1 MKWYE
6 KLDFFENPFEVN
18 LFKTDYGML
27 GLDEEKREA
36 LYRVRSGSMLLIEG
50 PKGSGKTAILRHIID
65 NFKGRNRL
73 IYVNGKRLN
82 RGLDIERL
90 LLNSSGIRGKVFR
103 KKPKGM
109 ILLMDSIESISK
121 HNANK
126 IKYYF
131 DQDYLRSVV
140 FTTKDYSKVNIDE
153 SIKDRIDKRIIK
165 LNTLKKKDYVEL
177 IKMRLEGK
185 ELFSKEIL
193 KIIVSNSDNP
203 KEALIN
209 AEIVANN
216 INKKGIDVKKIEEL
230 LEKVEK
236 KEAVID
242 DVFKCLNCGQKMKQ
256 IGKYWRCQDC
266 QDFCDNCGAEIE
278 KKDITCPECG
288 VEIEE

>member
-1 MKWYE
+1 VKWYE

-18 LFKTDYGML
+18 LFKTEYEML
-27 GLDEEKREA
+27 GLDEEKKEA

-50 PKGSGKTAILRHIID
+50 PEGSGKTAILKHIID

-82 RGLDIERL
+82 KGLDIERL
-90 LLNSSGIRGKVFR
+90 LLNSSGIRGKIFR

-109 ILLMDSIESISK
+109 ILLMDSVESISK
-121 HNANK
+121 HNADK

-140 FTTKDYSKVNIDE
+140 FTAKDYSKIELDE

-165 LNTLKKKDYVEL
+165 LSDLKKKDYVKL
-177 IKMRLEGK
+177 IKRRLEGK
-185 ELFSKEIL
+185 ELFSKDVL
-193 KIIVSNSDNP
+193 KVIVSNSDSP

-209 AEIVANN
+209 AEIVARN
-216 INKKGIDVKKIEEL
+216 IKKNGINVKKVEEL

-236 KEAVID
+236 KEEISE
-242 DVFKCLNCGQKMKQ
+242 DVFKCLNCGQKMQ
-256 IGKYWRCQDC
+256 QVGKYWRCQDC
-266 QDFCDNCGAEIE
+266 QDFCDDCGAEIE
-278 KKDITCPECG
+278 DEDITCPECG